1 MMRKVILMSVV
12 MDTIIKL
19 KKMMHKASDHAELL
33 DREKMVNISK
43 SIKPVFT
50 DEWSVAIV
58 DVSPNLYLVSKAA
71 RVCVNKPIDESI
83 EERKKYIKRLAEM
96 GHESPLEHSNIIAV
110 ISVTQECYPALIYIM
125 ENAKY
130 VNTFI
135 SSSNGKINLLIGGSI
150 RGFLHIVREFNN
162 KSADKFASNAADFYI
177 NRSYAVDMITS
188 LLYNT
193 TEKEFLQNLIK
204 FNLLDE
210 DRCNYE
216 LVAPISTNSSYED
229 GELVDEEA
237 VISNINDPKYVTG
250 ERVDLI
256 YNQDVVGVYKR
267 IRQFGFTIEDACKVC
282 TVSFLFHDVS
292 RSCANQMTR
301 HRVAIS
307 QESQRYCKVD
317 ITNDSNFVDPIA
329 LQKDGRYK
337 DLDPGIQEDII
348 DEINVDKFTPYSRL
362 INVGIVKEDARAWLP
377 MNVTTKLMMTFTY
390 KQAAQF
396 IDLRSSKGAQ
406 FEVRLVA
413 EEMKKHLLT
422 NRDVYN
428 HAVRSMKPIATTEDI
443 DNYIA
448 IDDDIQTTI
457 EEMKP
462 LDISSPESAK
472 AYMEAHEELKKIKE
486 EDI

>member
-1 MMRKVILMSVV
+1 M
-12 MDTIIKL
+12 
-19 KKMMHKASDHAELL
+19 LL
-33 DREKMVNISK
+33 
-43 SIKPVFT
+43 
-50 DEWSVAIV
+50 
-58 DVSPNLYLVSKAA
+58 
-71 RVCVNKPIDESI
+71 
-83 EERKKYIKRLAEM
+83 
-96 GHESPLEHSNIIAV
+96 
-110 ISVTQECYPALIYIM
+110 
-125 ENAKY
+125 
-130 VNTFI
+130 
-135 SSSNGKINLLIGGSI
+135 
-150 RGFLHIVREFNN
+150 
-162 KSADKFASNAADFYI
+162 
-177 NRSYAVDMITS
+177 
-188 LLYNT
+188 
-193 TEKEFLQNLIK
+193 
-204 FNLLDE
+204 
-210 DRCNYE
+210 
-216 LVAPISTNSSYED
+216 
-229 GELVDEEA
+229 
-237 VISNINDPKYVTG
+237 

-256 YNQDVVGVYKR
+256 YNQDVVNVYKK

-317 ITNDSNFVDPIA
+317 TIDGSNFVDPIA
-329 LQKDGRYK
+329 LQRDGRYK
-337 DLDPGIQEDII
+337 DLDPGIQENII
-348 DEINVDKFTPYSRL
+348 DEINVDKFTSYSRL

-422 NRDVYN
+422 NKDVYN
-428 HAVRSMKPIATTEDI
+428 QAVRSMKPVATTEDI

>member
-1 MMRKVILMSVV
+1 
-12 MDTIIKL
+12 
-19 KKMMHKASDHAELL
+19 
-33 DREKMVNISK
+33 
-43 SIKPVFT
+43 
-50 DEWSVAIV
+50 
-58 DVSPNLYLVSKAA
+58 
-71 RVCVNKPIDESI
+71 
-83 EERKKYIKRLAEM
+83 
-96 GHESPLEHSNIIAV
+96 
-110 ISVTQECYPALIYIM
+110 
-125 ENAKY
+125 
-130 VNTFI
+130 
-135 SSSNGKINLLIGGSI
+135 
-150 RGFLHIVREFNN
+150 
-162 KSADKFASNAADFYI
+162 
-177 NRSYAVDMITS
+177 MITS

-210 DRCNYE
+210 DKCNYE
-216 LVAPISTNSSYED
+216 LVAPIATNSSYED

-256 YNQDVVGVYKR
+256 YNQDVVNVYKK

-317 ITNDSNFVDPIA
+317 TIDGSNFVDPIA
-329 LQKDGRYK
+329 LQRDGRYK
-337 DLDPGIQEDII
+337 DLDPGIQENII

-413 EEMKKHLLT
+413 EEMKKHLLV
-422 NRDVYN
+422 NKDVYN
-428 HAVRSMKPIATTEDI
+428 QAVRSMKPVATTEDI
-443 DNYIA
+443 DNYIV
-448 IDDDIQTTI
+448 IDDDIETTI

-462 LDISSPESAK
+462 LDILSPESAK